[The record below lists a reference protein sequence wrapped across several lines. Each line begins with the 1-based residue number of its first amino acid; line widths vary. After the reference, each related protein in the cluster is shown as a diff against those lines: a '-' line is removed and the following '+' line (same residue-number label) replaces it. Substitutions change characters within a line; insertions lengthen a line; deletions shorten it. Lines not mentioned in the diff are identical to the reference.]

1 MRPLASVRTRVVFWV
16 ITLLLPW
23 AAWQLT
29 SAARPW
35 FHNSGIGIFFTI
47 AAVIS
52 AAAGGM
58 SMAVVAAVLN
68 VAALNWFS
76 SLNRP
81 GGPIIGDVLWSLLLI
96 ILVLMVGYTREKWSA
111 AEMLAG
117 HLSTDLARL
126 RDELDSQRTDLKRF
140 HDLSVSL
147 SSILDL
153 QRLLQDV
160 LAAIA
165 ALQKTDL
172 AMLLLLPES
181 GRNLEV
187 RASAGFSEEQI
198 KLFGELPSSFF
209 SPLRRLM
216 IDDIESPGTYF
227 PFVDAAVQIGF
238 RALFSTP
245 IVTAR
250 GEPLGVVV
258 TFFRQPYSPPE
269 RQCRLVELY
278 VRQAA
283 NALENARLYRD
294 SLDRLAAERRRTA
307 VLRSLADASV
317 QINSVSSLDSMLQTI
332 TEQARRII
340 GAEQAFTTLLPRDD
354 RRHSITCTAATDG
367 QAALQF
373 PPERSEIFMLACSL
387 NKPVRITASTGEKQP
402 WGSML
407 KADYA
412 ASAGWLAAPL
422 LTRDGRNLG
431 LIQLS
436 RKIEGE
442 FVEDDEAILVQL
454 AHMAS
459 VAIDNV
465 HLYREAQEQV
475 SRTRRAQ
482 EALERSKE
490 TMALA
495 QRSVGIGIWE
505 WDLQS
510 GDLTWSEEIC
520 RLHRIEPERFDGKYE
535 SWMQSVHPE
544 DRRQVHRAISEAM
557 ARGGEYTVEYRV
569 AAPDNNVRW
578 LEARGQI
585 ITLGSTPVRMLGVAM
600 DVTSRKLAEEAL
612 RRSEE
617 VAATGRLAASIAHE
631 INNPLATVTNVLYI
645 LHTNPDL
652 PEKAREYVKTAE
664 SELARVAHITRQ
676 TLAFYREVPAPV
688 QTSIPDL
695 LDEVVSVFGRKLNER
710 KIAIQRRFADVST
723 VRAFPGELR
732 QVFSNLVLNALES
745 MKAPGSIALRVHE
758 SMDRNGRAGIRI
770 TVADTGAGI
779 TPDNL
784 PRIFEPFFT
793 TKQAKGT
800 GLGLWV
806 SQGIVQKHRGT
817 IRVRSRSGEEAH
829 GTCFM
834 VFLPFEVA
842 EANKISDGSDGEEQ
856 KMSSQDAATR
866 TTAASA
872 TDLSVA

>member
-1 MRPLASVRTRVVFWV
+1 MRSLASVRTRVVFWV

-29 SAARPW
+29 EVATPW

-58 SMAVVAAVLN
+58 SMAVVGAVLN

-76 SLNRP
+76 SLNHP
-81 GGPIIGDVLWSLLLI
+81 GGPNMGDVLWSLLLI
-96 ILVLMVGYTREKWSA
+96 TLVLMVGYTREKWSA
-111 AEMLAG
+111 AEVLAG

-140 HDLSVSL
+140 HELSVSL

-153 QRLLQDV
+153 HRLLQDV
-160 LAAIA
+160 LTAIA

-172 AMLLLLPES
+172 AMLLLLPDL

-187 RASAGFSEEQI
+187 RACAGFSEEQI
-198 KLFGELPSSFF
+198 KLFGELTTSFF
-209 SPLRRLM
+209 SPLRRMM
-216 IDDIESPGTYF
+216 IEDIESPGTYF
-227 PFVDAAVQIGF
+227 PFMDAAVQVGF

-245 IVTAR
+245 IVTGK

-258 TFFRQPYSPPE
+258 TFFRQPYSPPD

-294 SLDRLAAERRRTA
+294 SLDRLAVERRRTA
-307 VLRSLADASV
+307 VLRSLAEASV

-340 GAEQAFTTLLPRDD
+340 GTQHAFTTLLPKDD
-354 RRHSITCTAATDG
+354 RRNSITCTAAAEG
-367 QAALQF
+367 QTALQF
-373 PPERSEIFMLACSL
+373 PPERSEMFMLVCSL
-387 NKPVRITASTGEKQP
+387 NKPVRITASSGENHP

-407 KADYA
+407 KGDYT

-442 FVEDDEAILVQL
+442 FCEDDEAILVQM

-465 HLYREAQEQV
+465 YLYREAQEQV

-510 GDLTWSEEIC
+510 GELTWSEEIC

-544 DRRQVHRAISEAM
+544 DRRQAHRAISEAM

-585 ITLGSTPVRMLGVAM
+585 ITMGSTPVRMLGVAM
-600 DVTSRKLAEEAL
+600 DVTSRKLSEEAL

-617 VAATGRLAASIAHE
+617 IAATGRLAASIAHE

-645 LHTNPDL
+645 LHTSPDL

-664 SELARVAHITRQ
+664 NELARVAHITRQ

-695 LDEVVSVFGRKLNER
+695 LDEVVSVFGRKLEDR
-710 KIAIQRRFADVST
+710 KITVHRKYADVSS

-745 MKAPGSIALRVHE
+745 IHAPGSISLRVRE
-758 SMDRNGRAGIRI
+758 ITNRSGRAGIRV

-793 TKQAKGT
+793 TKEAKGT

-806 SQGIVQKHRGT
+806 SQGIVQKHRGS
-817 IRVRSRSGEEAH
+817 IRVRSRAGEDIH
-829 GTCFM
+829 GTCFV

-842 EANKISDGSDGEEQ
+842 EANTASDAVQAQEIPAKDT
-856 KMSSQDAATR
+856 AAR